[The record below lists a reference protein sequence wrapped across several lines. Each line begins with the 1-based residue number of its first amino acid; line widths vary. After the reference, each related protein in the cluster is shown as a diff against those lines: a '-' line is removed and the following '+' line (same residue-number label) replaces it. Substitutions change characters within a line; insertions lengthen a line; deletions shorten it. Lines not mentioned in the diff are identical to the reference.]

1 MAWMLYMKA
10 VFSEYIGETEKYATK
25 CVEAAALVLFLLDVG
40 VEIVVFKQNCSLWLV
55 LDLVITLW
63 TMAWEVYSAFED
75 SIIADIGIFCCV
87 MRLVRPIFHSKPR
100 PKRAN
105 SFTSPALVNAAVDSA
120 PLRILTLLKS
130 LRTDSYIRKDKAV
143 LQEVEWGIDAVYS
156 GVLYESAPTVVH
168 NDQTAFKA
176 DDMQSMVKLF
186 STTPKPAGSSQGR
199 IRAGSINDSIP
210 IMRLSVGLP
219 EDTMECLLK
228 VDSYDFNVF
237 VLNSVT
243 NCNELKTLMHIF
255 FARMDLF
262 AASGIDPG
270 PFSAFIDRVQ
280 LGYSQTL
287 PYHTATHAADVLQA
301 LNYYLGPCAAS
312 DWLQLT
318 PIELA
323 GAYLAA
329 CVHDYE
335 HPGVNNAY
343 LISTQSELAVRYN
356 DQSVLENFHVAT
368 AWGLTMHEEYDFSAQ
383 MPREDAQKIR
393 ALTIEMVLKTDVAQH
408 FSQIAQFKAKQFSF
422 SRTFKDED
430 KSLVLGL
437 LLHSADI
444 SNASRTWELCQQWT
458 HLVMEE
464 FWMQGDREREAGL
477 PIGYLTDRYTVNVA
491 KSQVGFIDVIVEP
504 LFKTVRESLPLAD
517 VCCRNLEANRS
528 RWNDLVAQSEEE
540 LEERRQA
547 LTAY

>member
-1 MAWMLYMKA
+1 MAWILYTKA
-10 VFSEYIGETEKYATK
+10 VFRQELGETEKYATK
-25 CVEAAALVLFLLDVG
+25 CVEAGVLVGFLL
-40 VEIVVFKQNCSLWLV
+40 EIAAEILLFKRKWSLWLA
-55 LDLVITLW
+55 LDLLLTLW
-63 TMAWEVYSAFED
+63 TIAWEVYSAFED
-75 SIIADIGIFCCV
+75 SEIADLCIFCCV
-87 MRLVRPIFHSKPR
+87 FRLIRPVSHSKSR
-100 PKRAN
+100 PKR
-105 SFTSPALVNAAVDSA
+105 TKTLVSPVLVNTAVDSA
-120 PLRILTLLKS
+120 PLRILSLLKS
-130 LRTDSYIRKDKAV
+130 LRTDSYICKDKAM
-143 LQEVEWGIDAVYS
+143 LQEVEWGIDAVSS
-156 GVLYESAPTVVH
+156 GILSDSAPPVLH
-168 NDQTAFKA
+168 SDQNSLKA
-176 DDMQSMVKLF
+176 DDLLSMVKLF
-186 STTPKPAGSSQGR
+186 SATPKPVGSSQGR
-199 IRAGSINDSIP
+199 IRAGSIADSIP

-228 VDSYDFNVF
+228 VDSYDFDVF
-237 VLNSVT
+237 VLKSVT

-270 PFSAFIDRVQ
+270 PFSAFIDRIQ
-280 LGYSQTL
+280 LGYSQIL

-318 PIELA
+318 PVELA

-329 CVHDYE
+329 CVHDYQ

-343 LISTQSELAVRYN
+343 LIATQSELAIRYN

-368 AWGLTMHEEYDFSAQ
+368 AWGLTMNEEYDFSAQ
-383 MPREDAQKIR
+383 MPREDTQKIR
-393 ALTIEMVLKTDVAQH
+393 ALTVEMVLKTDVAQH
-408 FSQIAQFKAKQFSF
+408 FSQIAQFKTKQFAF

-430 KSLVLGL
+430 KTLVLCL

-444 SNASRTWELCQQWT
+444 SNASRNWELCQQWT

-477 PIGYLTDRYTVNVA
+477 TLGYLTDRYTVNVA

-504 LFKTVRESLPLAD
+504 LFRTVRESLPLTD
-517 VCCRNLEANRS
+517 CCCRNLEANRS
-528 RWNDLVAQSEEE
+528 RWNDLVSQSEEE